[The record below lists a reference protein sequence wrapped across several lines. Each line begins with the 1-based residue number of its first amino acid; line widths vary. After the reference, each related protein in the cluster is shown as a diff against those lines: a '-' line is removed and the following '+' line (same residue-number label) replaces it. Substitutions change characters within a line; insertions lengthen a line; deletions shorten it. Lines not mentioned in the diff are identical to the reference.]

1 MTASHLADLLG
12 PWTPDHGRL
21 PESLADAIVD
31 LVEQGFVPAGITL
44 PPQRE
49 LAASLG
55 IARGTVASAVSILV
69 ERGYATVRRGSG
81 ARIRSGKATAQA
93 GVSGRLFSFTNAS
106 AELADL
112 STGALPASRVAREV
126 LAGGMGDLGPYLDT
140 DGYFPAGLP
149 VLRQTIADYLTRW
162 HTPTAP
168 SEVLVT
174 TGAQHATQ
182 LAVRGLL
189 GPGDLALCDDP
200 TYRGALEVFN
210 SERVQLQGIPVRND
224 GLDVAL
230 LEQGLKRSPEALFC
244 QTSIHNPTGRTTS
257 STTRRELAAVV
268 NMSSV
273 QVIED
278 CCSADLSLG
287 LGAAPSLAGFVD
299 PDRLISCWTSS
310 KLFWGGLRIGWIRAS
325 ATRIRALT
333 ELRKAGDLA
342 TSVVD
347 QLLAVRMLLRV
358 DEARDERRI
367 LLRDQLERTEAVLR
381 EQRPDWRWEPIHG
394 GSCVWVDTGDDAV
407 LLAER
412 AKRVGVKLAP
422 GPRFSPHHGHR
433 TMLRI
438 PVWHAQESLRA
449 ALAAW

>member
-1 MTASHLADLLG
+1 MTAAHLADLLG
-12 PWTPDHGRL
+12 PWAPEHGRL
-21 PESLADAIVD
+21 PDSLADAIAD
-31 LVEQGFVPAGITL
+31 LVEQGFVPAGIML

-69 ERGYATVRRGSG
+69 ERGYATARRGSG
-81 ARIRSGKATAQA
+81 VRIRSGKATAQT
-93 GVSGRLFSFTNAS
+93 GMSGRLFSFTNAS

-126 LAGGMGDLGPYLDT
+126 LAGGVRELDPYLDT

-149 VLRQTIADYLTRW
+149 VLRQTIADYLTRR
-162 HTPTAP
+162 HTPTKP
-168 SEVLVT
+168 SEILVT

-182 LAVRGLL
+182 LAVRSVVA
-189 GPGDLALCDDP
+189 PGDLVLCDDP

-210 SERVQLQGIPVRND
+210 SEGVRVQGIPMRGD

-230 LEQGLKRSPEALFC
+230 LEQAMKRGPELLYC

-257 STTRRELAAVV
+257 TTMRKAIAGVV
-268 NMSSV
+268 NDSSV

-287 LGAAPSLAGFVD
+287 VGAAPSLAGLVD
-299 PDRLISCWTSS
+299 PDRLIGCWTCS

-325 ATRIRALT
+325 APRIRVLT
-333 ELRKAGDLA
+333 ELRKVGDLA

-347 QLLAVRMLLRV
+347 QLLAVRMLQRV
-358 DEARDERRI
+358 EEARDERRT
-367 LLRDQLERTEAVLR
+367 LLHDQLARTEAVLR
-381 EQRPDWRWEPIHG
+381 ELRPKWRWEPIHG
-394 GSCVWVDTGDDAV
+394 GPCLWVDTGEDAA

-422 GPRFSPHHGHR
+422 GPRFSPHDGHR

-438 PVWHAQESLRA
+438 PVWHDQESLRA
-449 ALAAW
+449 ALMVC